1 MDLYPTAETWTGV
14 PGGIAPADGNYTPQ
28 ALTPIPSPHVLQD
41 ARANQGLGEDA
52 HPFSGQAGAAQ
63 SIDLGPNNE
72 RLEDVKPKLVHALRE
87 LVRQYREEGIVA
99 RRNEIRR
106 IRQARLFWQGLQY
119 AWWNPNDMNWHLP
132 YENRSSD
139 DRELEEMPRYQ
150 FVTNF
155 YQGFGLSFVA
165 VLSQDVPSVRF
176 YPQSAQSVQD
186 ISAARAA
193 SDVAKLIEQNNH
205 VEQLLTSI
213 GYFLWTDGKRGAYV
227 RYVADGQRFGF
238 HEETLLEALEVP
250 LGEDTYVCPDCKKE
264 TPAPMSSSTAPS
276 SSAPASSTSPSSAPS
291 WSSVSSPTPSSSD
304 VILSDSEG
312 PRPRQSRGLSDVE
325 VLRDANTASLRM
337 TPPACAGCGAQLTDA
352 HLRKAE
358 RVTIPRIAGTRRV
371 PNGQEVISIAG
382 GLELNTPVWANE
394 MHEYPYL
401 QWQAEVHRAKL
412 KAAYPHAANKI
423 ETSPS
428 QGAEDVYA
436 RVSRLSVEQGLPS
449 IHPGD
454 ALMNLITFDRTWLR
468 PWAFYSVEDAA
479 TRNELLAL
487 FPDGCYIA
495 FAGDAYCE
503 SRSESMDDHWRVL
516 HALPGD
522 GQNRPSVGDSL
533 VQVQERY
540 NVLSNMQ
547 AETYEYGIP
556 PIYAD
561 PQVLDFDALSNQVAE
576 PAAHF
581 PARARPGQPLAAGFF
596 QPAPAQVP
604 PDMLRHQQDLI
615 GPVAQFLTGLFP
627 AVFGGGMED
636 QKTASGY
643 ALARDQAM
651 GRLGLVWR
659 RTKQFY
665 ADVMLLSV
673 DCFRKNRPDDAEIPL
688 LGPDGVFDSRAIRIV
703 DLKGNICVHPE
714 ADETFPRLKS
724 QQRGVLQQMFA
735 INDPVIQKA
744 LVEPANLGFI
754 KNVLGLTELVIPGE
768 DSRNKQL
775 REIQQ
780 LLASAP
786 IVVQVPAPALTH
798 ASSASNDQ
806 ASVGA
811 GLVYP
816 EPRRTPPAEAHA
828 TDRPGGAS
836 PAPTNGEGRTSN
848 EKEASRATAT
858 TPNQSPVTTHQSL
871 EMVLPS
877 IPVDPLLDDH
887 ATEFEECKR
896 WANSDAGQAAHMT
909 NPAGFANVRAH
920 AEAHLRV
927 MTAASLQ
934 AQTKQ
939 QPFRVR

>member
-1 MDLYPTAETWTGV
+1 MDPYATVDL
-14 PGGIAPADGNYTPQ
+14 PGAIAPADGSRVAGVAQ
-28 ALTPIPSPHVLQD
+28 AFRPEGFPGADATGANDEKGLTPKGVSYST
-41 ARANQGLGEDA
+41 A
-52 HPFSGQAGAAQ
+52 
-63 SIDLGPNNE
+63 DLGPNNE
-72 RLEDVKPKLVHALRE
+72 RLEELKPNLVNALRE
-87 LVRQYREEGIVA
+87 LVRQYRQEGVVA
-99 RRNEIRR
+99 RRHEIRR

-132 YENRSSD
+132 FEQRFSD
-139 DRELEEMPRYQ
+139 DRALEEMPRYQ

-155 YQGFGLSFVA
+155 YQGFGLSFIA

-176 YPQSAQSVQD
+176 YPQSNQSLED

-193 SDVAKLIEQNNH
+193 SDVAALIEQNNQ
-205 VEQLLTSI
+205 VEHLLTAI
-213 GYFLWTDGKRGAYV
+213 GYFLWTDGKLGGYV

-238 HEETLLEALEVP
+238 HDEDVLRAIEIP
-250 LGEDTYVCPDCKKE
+250 LGEDVYVCPDCGKE
-264 TPAPMSSSTAPS
+264 TPA
-276 SSAPASSTSPSSAPS
+276 ASLTPE
-291 WSSVSSPTPSSSD
+291 SSVGAQHAAPLPAPTCP
-304 VILSDSEG
+304 
-312 PRPRQSRGLSDVE
+312 
-325 VLRDANTASLRM
+325 
-337 TPPACAGCGAQLTDA
+337 GCGAELTDA
-352 HLRKAE
+352 DLRRAD
-358 RVTIPRIAGTRRV
+358 RVTVPRVIGTRRV

-401 QWQAEVHRAKL
+401 QWQAEVHRARL
-412 KAAYPHAANKI
+412 KASYPHAADKI

-428 QGAEDVYA
+428 QGSEDVYA

-454 ALMNLITFDRTWLR
+454 ALVNLITFDRTWMR
-468 PWAFYSVEDAA
+468 PWAFYAIEDAEV
-479 TRNELLAL
+479 RGELLAL

-495 FAGDAYCE
+495 FAGEAYCE
-503 SRSESMDDHWRVL
+503 SRNESMDDHWRVL

-576 PAAHF
+576 PAAHY

-604 PDMLRHQQDLI
+604 RDMLLHQQDLI

-627 AVFGGGMED
+627 AIFGGNMED
-636 QKTASGY
+636 VKTASGY

-665 ADVMLLSV
+665 ADVLLLAV
-673 DCFRKNRPDDAEIPL
+673 DCFRKNRPEDAEIPL
-688 LGPDGVFDSRAIRIV
+688 LGPGGVFDARVIRLA

-724 QQRGVLQQMFA
+724 QQRGVLTQLFA
-735 INDPVIQKA
+735 VNDPVIQRA
-744 LVEPANLGFI
+744 LTEPANLGYI
-754 KNVLGLTELVIPGE
+754 KNVLGLTEMVIPGE

-780 LLASAP
+780 LLSSAP
-786 IVVQVPAPALTH
+786 IVLQLS
-798 ASSASNDQ
+798 ASSA
-806 ASVGA
+806 AGA
-811 GLVYP
+811 Q
-816 EPRRTPPAEAHA
+816 HA
-828 TDRPGGAS
+828 TPLLGTAPDSVAAVFRPRDVSANSDDSNAEESPPSKEGGY
-836 PAPTNGEGRTSN
+836 
-848 EKEASRATAT
+848 
-858 TPNQSPVTTHQSL
+858 
-871 EMVLPS
+871 MVLPS
-877 IPVDPLLDDH
+877 VSVDELLDDH
-887 ATEFEECKR
+887 AVEFEECKR
-896 WANSDAGQAAHMT
+896 WANSDAGQAARMT

-920 AEAHLRV
+920 AEAHLRA
-927 MTAASLQ
+927 M
-934 AQTKQ
+934 AQRVTKLSAGSD
-939 QPFRVR
+939 

>member
-1 MDLYPTAETWTGV
+1 MDTYE
-14 PGGIAPADGNYTPQ
+14 PGAIAPADGNAGSAVAAVPGQTGMQTPHFRPRT
-28 ALTPIPSPHVLQD
+28 LSSGNIPPSKEGGYSD
-41 ARANQGLGEDA
+41 
-52 HPFSGQAGAAQ
+52 SAAAVE
-63 SIDLGPNNE
+63 LGPNNE
-72 RLEDVKPKLVHALRE
+72 RLEDAKPELVNALRE
-87 LVRQYREEGIVA
+87 LVRQYRQEGVVA
-99 RRNEIRR
+99 RRHEIRR

-119 AWWNPNDMNWHLP
+119 AWWNPNDMNWHMP
-132 YENRSSD
+132 FEQRFSD

-155 YQGFGLSFVA
+155 YQGFGLSFIA

-176 YPQSAQSVQD
+176 YPQSAQSLED

-193 SDVAKLIEQNNH
+193 SDVATLIEQNNH
-205 VEQLLTSI
+205 VEHLLTSI
-213 GYFLWTDGKRGAYV
+213 GYFLWTDGKLGAYV

-238 HEETLLEALEVP
+238 HEEHILETLEIP
-250 LGEDTYVCPDCKKE
+250 LGEDFYVCPECGKE
-264 TPAPMSSSTAPS
+264 TVAQAFRPEG
-276 SSAPASSTSPSSAPS
+276 ASSPDGTMPADRKSLTPEG
-291 WSSVSSPTPSSSD
+291 VSYNCP
-304 VILSDSEG
+304 
-312 PRPRQSRGLSDVE
+312 
-325 VLRDANTASLRM
+325 N
-337 TPPACAGCGAQLTDA
+337 CGAELA
-352 HLRKAE
+352 EANLRKAE
-358 RVTIPRIAGTRRV
+358 RVTVPRIAGTRRV

-412 KAAYPHAANKI
+412 KAAYPHAADKI
-423 ETSPS
+423 ESSPS
-428 QGAEDVYA
+428 QGSEDVYA

-468 PWAFYSVEDAA
+468 PWAFYAIEDEAL
-479 TRNELLAL
+479 RKELLAL
-487 FPDGCYIA
+487 FPDGCYVA
-495 FAGDAYCE
+495 FAGEAYCE
-503 SRSESMDDHWRVL
+503 ARSENMDDHWRVL

-540 NVLSNMQ
+540 NILSNMQ

-561 PQVLDFDALSNQVAE
+561 PQVLDFDALANQVAE

-604 PDMLRHQQDLI
+604 ADMLRHQQDLI
-615 GPVAQFLTGLFP
+615 GPVSQFLTGLFP
-627 AVFGGGMED
+627 AVFGGNMED
-636 QKTASGY
+636 VKTASGY

-665 ADVMLLSV
+665 ADIILLGV
-673 DCFRKNRPDDAEIPL
+673 DCFRKNRPEDAESPL
-688 LGPDGVFDSRAIRIV
+688 LGPDGVFDSRVIRIA

-724 QQRGVLQQMFA
+724 QQRGVLQQLFG
-735 INDPVIQKA
+735 INDPMIQRA
-744 LVEPANLGFI
+744 LTEPANMGYI

-786 IVVQVPAPALTH
+786 IVISMHASGAAHIAPA
-798 ASSASNDQ
+798 SSPAD
-806 ASVGA
+806 
-811 GLVYP
+811 L
-816 EPRRTPPAEAHA
+816 PPAALDENRS
-828 TDRPGGAS
+828 DS
-836 PAPTNGEGRTSN
+836 GRVGTM
-848 EKEASRATAT
+848 
-858 TPNQSPVTTHQSL
+858 PL
-871 EMVLPS
+871 VLPS
-877 IPVDPLLDDH
+877 VPVDPLLDDH
-887 ATEFEECKR
+887 AMEFEECKR
-896 WANSDAGQAAHMT
+896 WANSEAGQAAHMT

-920 AEAHLRV
+920 AEAHLRA
-927 MTAASLQ
+927 MQGQLASTAASSI
-934 AQTKQ
+934 
-939 QPFRVR
+939 R

>member
-1 MDLYPTAETWTGV
+1 MSFDNDHTVRTLP
-14 PGGIAPADGNYTPQ
+14 PGFLAPADGN
-28 ALTPIPSPHVLQD
+28 AVAGVAS
-41 ARANQGLGEDA
+41 G
-52 HPFSGQAGAAQ
+52 FSLAPGQPRPDPASTDGATNAP
-63 SIDLGPNNE
+63 IDLGPNNE
-72 RLEDVKPKLVHALRE
+72 RLEDAKPELVNALRE
-87 LVRQYREEGIVA
+87 LVRQYRQEGVVA
-99 RRNEIRR
+99 RRHEIRR

-132 YENRSSD
+132 FEQRSSD
-139 DRELEEMPRYQ
+139 DRALEEMPRYQ

-155 YQGFGLSFVA
+155 YQGFGLSFIA

-176 YPQSAQSVQD
+176 YPQSAQSLED
-186 ISAARAA
+186 IAAARAA
-193 SDVAKLIEQNNH
+193 SDVAELVEQNNH
-205 VEQLLTSI
+205 IEQLLTSI
-213 GYFLWTDGKRGAYV
+213 GYFLWTDGKLGAYV

-238 HEETLLEALEVP
+238 HEESVLEALEIP
-250 LGEDTYVCPDCKKE
+250 LGEDAYVCPQCGKE
-264 TPAPMSSSTAPS
+264 TVAQAFRPEG
-276 SSAPASSTSPSSAPS
+276 
-291 WSSVSSPTPSSSD
+291 VSSPDRAVPTDRRNLTP
-304 VILSDSEG
+304 EG
-312 PRPRQSRGLSDVE
+312 VSYKCP
-325 VLRDANTASLRM
+325 
-337 TPPACAGCGAQLTDA
+337 GCGAE
-352 HLRKAE
+352 LREENLHKAE
-358 RVTIPRIAGTRRV
+358 RVSVPRVVGTRRV

-412 KAAYPHAANKI
+412 KAAYPHAADKI

-468 PWAFYSVEDAA
+468 PWAFYSIEDAEVRA
-479 TRNELLAL
+479 ELLAL
-487 FPDGCYIA
+487 FPDGCYVA

-503 SRSESMDDHWRVL
+503 SRSESMDHHWRVL

-561 PQVLDFDALSNQVAE
+561 PQVLDFDALANQVAE

-627 AVFGGGMED
+627 AVFGGNMED
-636 QKTASGY
+636 VKTASGY
-643 ALARDQAM
+643 ALARDQAL

-659 RTKQFY
+659 RMKQFY

-673 DCFRKNRPDDAEIPL
+673 DVFRKNRPNDAEIPL
-688 LGPDGVFDSRAIRIV
+688 LGPDGVFDSHVIRIA
-703 DLKGNICVHPE
+703 DLKGNISVYPE

-724 QQRGVLQQMFA
+724 QQRGVLQQMFS
-735 INDPVIQKA
+735 INDPIIQRA
-744 LVEPANLGFI
+744 LTEPANMGYI
-754 KNVLGLTELVIPGE
+754 KNVLGLTELIIPGE
-768 DSRNKQL
+768 ESRNKQL

-786 IVVQVPAPALTH
+786 IVISMNASGAVHVEPVSSVVGAQLHPEHSRGNAAPQPGAMSEAGAASVPAGLQTQQAGAVLTSH
-798 ASSASNDQ
+798 QSQVTPRLRSGQ
-806 ASVGA
+806 ASHF
-811 GLVYP
+811 LWCC
-816 EPRRTPPAEAHA
+816 PPF
-828 TDRPGGAS
+828 P
-836 PAPTNGEGRTSN
+836 
-848 EKEASRATAT
+848 
-858 TPNQSPVTTHQSL
+858 
-871 EMVLPS
+871 
-877 IPVDPLLDDH
+877 
-887 ATEFEECKR
+887 
-896 WANSDAGQAAHMT
+896 
-909 NPAGFANVRAH
+909 
-920 AEAHLRV
+920 
-927 MTAASLQ
+927 
-934 AQTKQ
+934 
-939 QPFRVR
+939 